1 VRTSLSQRLQYA
13 GLVLFALVLRALP
26 RKVRSFLGAALGQ
39 LIHFLAIRRRVTEAN
54 LAAAFP
60 TLPKRAV
67 RTLSRRVYRHFGRVA
82 TAFVDLPLLSPD
94 DIGRWI
100 LCDDFAVLRDTLARG
115 KGGIFFSG
123 HLGNW
128 EIMGAIVARAGFPVT
143 FVVTT
148 QSNKLV
154 EELID
159 RYRMQVG
166 IEIVKRKDAIRGV
179 LSALKRNRFV
189 AILMDQDAHEDGA
202 FAPFF
207 GRLASTPRGAA
218 VFHIRTGAPLIF
230 AHSVRLPGERYRIRL
245 TPFDS
250 RGEQD
255 PDILTARMSATLED
269 AIRETPEQW
278 LWMHRRWKT
287 RPES

>member
-1 VRTSLSQRLQYA
+1 
-13 GLVLFALVLRALP
+13 
-26 RKVRSFLGAALGQ
+26 
-39 LIHFLAIRRRVTEAN
+39 VTEAN

-60 TLPKRAV
+60 TLPNRAI
-67 RTLSRRVYRHFGRVA
+67 RTLSARVYRHFGRVA
-82 TAFVDLPLLSPD
+82 TSFVEFNNLSQSDIGQWIFVDGFD
-94 DIGRWI
+94 
-100 LCDDFAVLRDTLARG
+100 VLARTLKGG

-128 EIMGAIVARAGFPVT
+128 EIMGAIVARCGFPVT

-159 RYRMQVG
+159 RYRAQVG
-166 IEIVKRKDAIRGV
+166 IEIIKRKDAIRGV

-202 FAPFF
+202 FVPFF
-207 GRLASTPRGAA
+207 GKLASTPRGPA

-230 AHSVRLPGERYRIRL
+230 AHSIRLPGERYRIRL

-250 RGEQD
+250 HNEQD
-255 PDILTARMSATLED
+255 ADVLTARMTATLEA